1 MMFFQ
6 HLEVPSHIYDSG
18 DGVPLLSLTFW
29 KKILLLRPSTFDS
42 FFKNEKTADFD
53 TVHVSTAIVEAAPHH
68 HQKSILKRHTGR
80 KVKSNLP

>member
-29 KKILLLRPSTFDS
+29 KKILLLRPSTFVLVLQ
-42 FFKNEKTADFD
+42 KRKTADFD
-53 TVHVSTAIVEAAPHH
+53 TVHVSTAFVEAAAAPPSEIYFKEHTE
-68 HQKSILKRHTGR
+68 KSTE
-80 KVKSNLP
+80 

>member
-53 TVHVSTAIVEAAPHH
+53 TVHVSTAIVEAAPPPPSEIYFKKTHR
-68 HQKSILKRHTGR
+68 QKSK
-80 KVKSNLP
+80 K